1 MSKLAFMT
9 LVITCTHAVLAQTI
23 FFSDDFESGSLSN
36 WGTQKNDP
44 GQSYA
49 VIDDGTGNN
58 VAQMVHTKG
67 QGRALIGN
75 SSYPGFSELQCV
87 ATFNVSV
94 ADNTTAGPMTSFK
107 EEPARGAAFR
117 GPQRA
122 AGYIDGTS
130 THAAG
135 ARGAKI

>member
-1 MSKLAFMT
+1 MRNLDITTYF
-9 LVITCTHAVLAQTI
+9 ITCPQSVLSQTI
-23 FFSDDFESGSLSN
+23 FFSDNFESGSLSN

-75 SSYPGFSELQCV
+75 SSYPGFSELQCI

-94 ADNTTAGPMTSFK
+94 ADNTGSAEADFIIATDNFGGPK
-107 EEPARGAAFR
+107 QIARVELR
-117 GPQRA
+117 
-122 AGYIDGTS
+122 
-130 THAAG
+130 
-135 ARGAKI
+135 